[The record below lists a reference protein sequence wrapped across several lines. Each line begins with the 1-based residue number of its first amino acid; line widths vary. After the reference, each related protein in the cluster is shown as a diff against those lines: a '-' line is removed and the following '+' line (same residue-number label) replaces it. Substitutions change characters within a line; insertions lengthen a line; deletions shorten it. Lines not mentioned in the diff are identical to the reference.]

1 MKKVYTRT
9 GDSGTTSIG
18 GDIRV
23 SKTDHRIETLGSLD
37 ELNVSIGICRSM
49 IENNSQLMG
58 YLKGVQ
64 QSLMKV
70 MSNVALTS
78 GLRPDRAPDIT
89 DDMIKEVEDQIDYI
103 TSRTSQPKCYILPGG
118 TSLSAF
124 LHKARVD
131 TRRAERNLWRLN
143 EQDPLPENV
152 MKFINRLA
160 DLFFILSR
168 NELLL
173 HGMVEE
179 HWCLSGDE
187 FRSAIG
193 KGEGNEQT

>member
-9 GDSGTTSIG
+9 GDTGTTSIG

-23 SKTDHRIETLGSLD
+23 SKTDFRIETLGSLD

-49 IENNSQLMG
+49 IQEDSELMS
-58 YLKGVQ
+58 YLKGIQ

-78 GLRPDRAPDIT
+78 DLRSDRGPEITEEMVNDIE
-89 DDMIKEVEDQIDYI
+89 KKIDHI
-103 TSRTSQPKCYILPGG
+103 TSQTSQPKCYILPGG
-118 TSLSAF
+118 TTLSAF

-143 EQDPLPENV
+143 EQDPLPENL

-168 NELLL
+168 NKLLF
-173 HGMVEE
+173 HGLVEE
-179 HWCLSGDE
+179 HWCLSGAE
-187 FRSAIG
+187 FQSATR
-193 KGEGNEQT
+193 K

>member
-9 GDSGTTSIG
+9 GDTGTTSIG

-23 SKTDHRIETLGSLD
+23 PKTDHRIETLGSLD

-49 IENNSQLMG
+49 MADESPLKG
-58 YLKGVQ
+58 YLKGIQ

-70 MSNVALTS
+70 MSNVALPS
-78 GLRPDRAPDIT
+78 EMREERAPEIT
-89 DDMIKEVEDQIDYI
+89 EEMISSIEDKIDLI
-103 TSRTSQPKCYILPGG
+103 TSQTSQPKCYILPGG
-118 TSLSAF
+118 TTLSAF

-143 EQDPLPENV
+143 GDDPLPENLLKYV
-152 MKFINRLA
+152 NRLA
-160 DLFFILSR
+160 DLFFILAR

-173 HGMVEE
+173 HGLNEE
-179 HWCLSGDE
+179 HWCLSGAE
-187 FRSAIG
+187 FKQAVR
-193 KGEGNEQT
+193 KE

>member
-9 GDSGTTSIG
+9 GDTGTTSIG

-23 SKTDHRIETLGSLD
+23 SKTDFRIETLGSLD

-49 IENNSQLMG
+49 IQEDSELMS
-58 YLKGVQ
+58 YLKGIQ
-64 QSLMKV
+64 QFLMKV

-78 GLRPDRAPDIT
+78 DLRSDRAPEITEEMINDIE
-89 DDMIKEVEDQIDYI
+89 KKIDHI
-103 TSRTSQPKCYILPGG
+103 TSQTSQPKCYILPGG
-118 TSLSAF
+118 TTLSAF

-143 EQDPLPENV
+143 EQDPLPENL

-173 HGMVEE
+173 HGLVEE
-179 HWCLSGDE
+179 HWCLSGAE
-187 FRSAIG
+187 FQSATR
-193 KGEGNEQT
+193 K

>member
-9 GDSGTTSIG
+9 GDTGTTSIG

-23 SKTDHRIETLGSLD
+23 SKTDLRIETLGSLD

-49 IENNSQLMG
+49 IQEDSELMS
-58 YLKGVQ
+58 YLKGIQ

-78 GLRPDRAPDIT
+78 DLRSDRAPEIT
-89 DDMIKEVEDQIDYI
+89 EEMIYDVEKKIDYI
-103 TSRTSQPKCYILPGG
+103 TSQTSQPKCYILPGG
-118 TSLSAF
+118 TTLSAF

-143 EQDPLPENV
+143 EQDPLPENL

-173 HGMVEE
+173 HGLVEE
-179 HWCLSGDE
+179 HWCLSGAE
-187 FRSAIG
+187 FQSATR
-193 KGEGNEQT
+193 K

>member
-9 GDSGTTSIG
+9 GDAGTTSIG
-18 GDIRV
+18 GDKRV

-49 IENNSQLMG
+49 MTDNPELMS
-58 YLKGVQ
+58 YLKGIQ

-78 GLRPDRAPDIT
+78 DMREDRAPEIT
-89 DDMIKEVEDQIDYI
+89 EEMISGIEDKIDLI
-103 TSRTSQPKCYILPGG
+103 TSQTSQPKCYILPGG
-118 TSLSAF
+118 TPLSAF

-143 EQDPLPENV
+143 EQDPLPENLLKYV
-152 MKFINRLA
+152 NRLA

-168 NELLL
+168 NELLNRGL
-173 HGMVEE
+173 IEE
-179 HWCLSGDE
+179 HWCLSQDDCCGC
-187 FRSAIG
+187 
-193 KGEGNEQT
+193 

>member
-9 GDSGTTSIG
+9 GDGGTTSIG

-23 SKTDHRIETLGSLD
+23 SKADHRIETLGSLD

-49 IENNSQLMG
+49 MNDNPEMLS
-58 YLKGVQ
+58 YLKGIQ

-70 MSNVALTS
+70 MSNVALTADM
-78 GLRPDRAPDIT
+78 RAERAPEIT
-89 DDMIKEVEDQIDYI
+89 EEMIKGIEEKIDYI
-103 TSRTSQPKCYILPGG
+103 TSVTSQPKCYILPGG
-118 TSLSAF
+118 TPLSSF

-143 EQDPLPENV
+143 EQDPLPENLLKYV
-152 MKFINRLA
+152 NRLA

-168 NELLL
+168 NELLK
-173 HGMVEE
+173 HGLVEE
-179 HWCLSGDE
+179 HWCLSQDPRCGC
-187 FRSAIG
+187 
-193 KGEGNEQT
+193 